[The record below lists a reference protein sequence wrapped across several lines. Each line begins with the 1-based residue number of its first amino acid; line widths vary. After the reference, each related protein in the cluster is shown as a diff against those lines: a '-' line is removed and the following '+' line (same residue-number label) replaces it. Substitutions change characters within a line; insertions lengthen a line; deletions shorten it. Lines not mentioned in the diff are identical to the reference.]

1 VAGVLLILYVETH
14 WILSCVLHQDAEAI
28 RLFDLAEDACHVC
41 LPDFCV
47 AEAIARFR
55 TIESEAS
62 SFRHKLEQNRREAT
76 RMNMEVAQR
85 LATELEAAIR
95 EQDYLI
101 QTLPAELSTFME
113 SLFAAPIR
121 RIPANHDT
129 IRRASGYIEALA
141 LSRGDA
147 LVLSTILEHAS
158 TNHFARAHAF
168 LSGNTR
174 DFGPSTPAGTELR
187 QAGVKF
193 FSKTAAALGFVAAN
207 RS

>member
-1 VAGVLLILYVETH
+1 MAGGLLILYVETH
-14 WILSCVLHQDAEAI
+14 WILSCVLHQDAEAV
-28 RLFDLAEDACHVC
+28 RLLVLAEDTCQVC

-62 SFRHKLEQNRREAT
+62 GFRNKLEQNRREAS
-76 RMNMEVAQR
+76 RMLVDVAQR
-85 LATELEAAIR
+85 LAIGLEAAIL
-95 EQDYLI
+95 EQDLLI
-101 QTLPAELSTFME
+101 EAIPAQLTAFME
-113 SLFAAPIR
+113 RLFASPIR
-121 RIPANHDT
+121 RIPANPE
-129 IRRASGYIEALA
+129 IVRRSNDHMGSLD

-147 LVLSTILEHAS
+147 LVLATILEHAS
-158 TNHFARAHAF
+158 MHGGGYAF

-174 DFGPSTPAGTELR
+174 DFGPSTPAGSELR
-187 QAGVKF
+187 RAGIKF